1 MARGARPVLT
11 LVAERALREL
21 IQPPKDSNV
30 LEASGV
36 VAKGGYYYVIFDN
49 IRRIARL
56 HRSLEP
62 GSKKHAWFGR
72 TREGD
77 GYEDIAYSPQT
88 RRFYLL
94 IEAEKHPDG
103 TYKALIDEC
112 DENAGYKKRRWIDFT
127 FEKRNTG
134 MEGLSV
140 IRVNGRDYLLALCEG
155 NGCHGGRKGTKPGS
169 GRIHVLRR
177 VGRVW
182 KPMTTIALP
191 PSVKFEDYSAVA
203 VRGNKIAV
211 ISQQDS
217 RLWIGTLRIRRPR
230 AIGSEASDGWKI
242 TGRGTIY
249 DFPRTKKGKHK
260 YCTLEGLCWLS
271 PRTFVLVSDLSKGD
285 YSKRCRKHDQ
295 SIHVFRL
302 P

>member
-1 MARGARPVLT
+1 MARSRPVLT
-11 LVAERALREL
+11 LVAERAIREL
-21 IQPPKDSNV
+21 IPPPKDSNV

-36 VAKGGYYYVIFDN
+36 VAQGAYYYVIFDN
-49 IRRIARL
+49 IRRVARL

-62 GSKKHAWFGR
+62 GSKKHGWFGNQR
-72 TREGD
+72 QGD
-77 GYEDIAYSPQT
+77 GYEDIAYSRRT

-103 TYKALIDEC
+103 TYKAQIDEC
-112 DENAGYKKRRWIDFT
+112 DEQARFKKRRWVDVVF
-127 FEKRNTG
+127 KHRNTG
-134 MEGLSV
+134 MEGLSAV
-140 IRVNGRDYLLALCEG
+140 RVAGKDYLLSLCEG
-155 NGCHGGRKGTKPGS
+155 NGCQGGRKGKKPGK

-177 VGRVW
+177 AGNMW
-182 KPMTTIALP
+182 QSMTTLALP

-203 VRGNKIAV
+203 LRGNRIAV

-217 RLWIGTLRIRRPR
+217 QLWIGTLRVRDWTI
-230 AIGSEASDGWKI
+230 A
-242 TGRGTIY
+242 GRGKIY
-249 DFPRTKKGKHK
+249 DFPRSKKAKHK
-260 YCTLEGLCWLS
+260 YCTLEGLCWLDA
-271 PRTFVLVSDLSKGD
+271 RTFVLVSDLSKGD

>member
-1 MARGARPVLT
+1 MARTRPVLT

-36 VAKGGYYYVIFDN
+36 VATGAHYYVIFDN
-49 IRRIARL
+49 IRRVARL
-56 HRSLEP
+56 HRSLKP
-62 GSKKHAWFGR
+62 GPKKHAWFGPMR
-72 TREGD
+72 QGD
-77 GYEDIAYSPQT
+77 GYEDIAYSPQL

-103 TYKALIDEC
+103 TYKAQVDEC
-112 DENAGYKKRRWIDFT
+112 DEHGRYKRRRWIDFT

-134 MEGLSV
+134 MEGLCAV
-140 IRVNGRDYLLALCEG
+140 RVKGIDYLLALCEG
-155 NGCHGGRKGTKPGS
+155 NGCHGGRKAKKPGN

-177 VGRVW
+177 VGQLW
-182 KPMTTIALP
+182 KSMATIALP
-191 PSVKFEDYSAVA
+191 RHVKFEDHSAVA
-203 VRGNKIAV
+203 LRGNKIAV
-211 ISQQDS
+211 ISQQTS
-217 RLWIGTLRIRRPR
+217 CLWIGTLRVR
-230 AIGSEASDGWKI
+230 DWTI
-242 TGRGTIY
+242 TGRGTTY
-249 DFPRTKKGKHK
+249 DFPRNKKGKHK
-260 YCTLEGLCWLS
+260 YCTLEGLCWLDARS
-271 PRTFVLVSDLSKGD
+271 FVLVSDLSKGD

>member
-1 MARGARPVLT
+1 MASSRPVLT

-36 VAKGGYYYVIFDN
+36 VIKGAYYYVIFDN
-49 IRRIARL
+49 IRRIARI
-56 HRSLEP
+56 HRRLEP
-62 GSKKHAWFGR
+62 GSKKHEWFGR
-72 TREGD
+72 IREGE
-77 GYEDIAYSPQT
+77 GYEDIAYSAKT

-103 TYKALIDEC
+103 TYKSLIDEC
-112 DENAGYKKRRWIDFT
+112 DEDAGYKKRQWVDVT
-127 FEKRNTG
+127 FEKRNSG

-140 IRVNGRDYLLALCEG
+140 VRVDGRDFLLALCEG
-155 NGCHGGRKGTKPGS
+155 NGCRGGRKGKKPGH

-177 VGRVW
+177 VGRGW
-182 KPMTTIALP
+182 KSMATIALP
-191 PSVKFEDYSAVA
+191 PSVKFEDYSAVSL
-203 VRGNKIAV
+203 RGNKIAV
-211 ISQQDS
+211 ISQQTS
-217 RLWIGTLRIRRPR
+217 RLWIGTLRTR
-230 AIGSEASDGWKI
+230 DWTI
-242 TGRGTIY
+242 TGRGTTY

-260 YCTLEGLCWLS
+260 YCTLEGLCWLDA
-271 PRTFVLVSDLSKGD
+271 RNFVLVSDLSKGD
-285 YSKRCRKHDQ
+285 YSGRCRKHDQ